1 MLRTLASAS
10 FVVALGAGN
19 YVAWRGE
26 VHTLTTTTEIRN
38 ANMVATARAGGEELV
53 TNGRNLFRA
62 KGCATCHVDLKVG
75 PSLTNLKERAATT
88 RAGMSAAQYVRESIA
103 APAAF
108 RAPTASTGAEMP
120 TLPIGAAELEA
131 LTAYLLTL

>member
-1 MLRTLASAS
+1 
-10 FVVALGAGN
+10 
-19 YVAWRGE
+19 
-26 VHTLTTTTEIRN
+26 VHTATTTTEIRD
-38 ANMVATARAGGEELV
+38 ANVSATTRASGEELV
-53 TNGRNLFRA
+53 TDGGNLFRA

-88 RAGMSAAQYVRESIA
+88 KAGMSAAQYVRESIA

-108 RAPTASTGAEMP
+108 RAPAASSSAEMP
-120 TLPIGAAELEA
+120 TLPVDAAELDA